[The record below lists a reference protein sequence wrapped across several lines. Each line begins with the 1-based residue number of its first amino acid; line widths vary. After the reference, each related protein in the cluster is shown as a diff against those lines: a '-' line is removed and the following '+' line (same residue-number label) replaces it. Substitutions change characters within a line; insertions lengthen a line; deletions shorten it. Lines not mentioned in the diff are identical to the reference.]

1 MLRIILG
8 RSGSGK
14 SEKCITEFNAYIQ
27 KNRSID
33 TFSYLFVP
41 EQYNMI
47 TERRLLEYQIEEDFP
62 VKGLFGHEVLNFKRF
77 VHRILCT
84 YGMSKAKTLTECG
97 KIMLL
102 TSAVSK
108 CADKLVYYKSLK
120 EKNGEI
126 SRLLSLIDEFAKYNV
141 SVEDIS
147 RIETGDSFFNKK
159 LHDISLIYSE
169 YENLKKGKY
178 EDENDSYENMLTH
191 VEQNLFFE
199 NKSVWI
205 DSFTGFTAQELRL
218 IKLML
223 RQCKSVTVALC
234 TDLSGEPAFAC
245 VDATL
250 KALENLADENG
261 IETQIINLSSNRQ
274 SNREK
279 YKDNSILM
287 LEQNISRSRIT
298 ESYIPEN
305 IFLTE
310 CENIFDEVNYCAEQI
325 KILHDEHN
333 FDYRNIAVALR
344 DIKGYDVII
353 KSIFKKYDIPF
364 FVDDKKSVDNNP
376 LVKTVLSL
384 LNVIINDWQPEDV
397 LEYLKSGLTVDSKS
411 ADAIENVILSTGLK
425 GAKRYR
431 NSEYSECLE
440 IYSKVSALRDGL
452 SKCKNLKDTCNVLC
466 KYLENYGV
474 RDNLEKL
481 VEEIDEDNT
490 FELKNEY
497 SRIWNIMMEVI
508 QQIVLFLGDE
518 KCSGC
523 IKSADM
529 LRKLLLA
536 GFAQYRIGFLPARLD
551 SVQIINIERSRSSN
565 IKALF
570 LIGANEGIIPANFS
584 DDGML
589 KDAERELLNKYNIV
603 LADDSEMK
611 VSKENYYIYSI
622 LSLPTEF
629 LSVSWPLED
638 IGCASVSPS
647 HVILR
652 KIKKLF
658 PTIKITQYKK
668 EALKE
673 NERAS
678 DISDADISLDTL
690 INKELYNFEDV
701 FTTSVS
707 QIEKYYMC
715 PYSYFMTYGL
725 KLKPRNEAQ
734 LKQLDFGSVVHEIAQ
749 EISDKLFEIP
759 TDTSVEKYEELVE
772 TAYEKIKSKLR
783 FSKYELTEHDLNILN
798 RVKHFAAKS
807 FRNIRKQVDAGEF
820 KVCGYE
826 TPFGENKKSPLKPLT
841 IIPQDASAELKAI
854 NVEGRIDRYDIM
866 EDETGHKYIRVV
878 DYKTSAASASI
889 TDYAIKRGI
898 ALQLITYLN
907 VVVNS
912 FEKNTASPA
921 GALYYVFDSDIKS
934 ISEHI
939 TVSTDSAKV
948 KQYNMKGFVLDND
961 DVIDKMTGG
970 NTFVIGGYGNKDG
983 KLVLRSKD
991 LLKTEEDFETMKETV
1006 YSNIEKA
1013 SVSISKGE
1021 YPIAPYID
1029 IKAEKNAC
1037 KYCEMRSVCG
1047 KCTNILD

>member
-1 MLRIILG
+1 MLRLILG

-14 SEKCITEFNAYIQ
+14 SEKCLSEFNAYIQ
-27 KNRSID
+27 RKRSVES
-33 TFSYLFVP
+33 FSYLFVP

-47 TERRLLEYQIEEDFP
+47 TERRLLEYQISEDFP

-77 VHRILCT
+77 VHRILSI
-84 YGMSKAKTLTECG
+84 YGMSKAKPLTECG

-108 CADKLVYYKSLK
+108 CADKLQYYTSLK
-120 EKNGEI
+120 EKSGEI

-141 SVEDIS
+141 SVESIS
-147 RIETGDSFFNKK
+147 KIETEDSFFNKK
-159 LHDISLIYSE
+159 LHDISLIYNE
-169 YENLKKGKY
+169 YESLKKGKY
-178 EDENDSYENMLTH
+178 EDENDAYANMLLH
-191 VEQNLFFE
+191 VDKNLFFK

-205 DSFTGFTAQELRL
+205 DSFTGFTAQELCL

-223 RQCKSVTVALC
+223 RQCENVTITLC
-234 TDLSGEPAFAC
+234 TDLSGEPAFSC
-245 VDATL
+245 VDSTF
-250 KALENLADENG
+250 KALKNLADENE

-279 YKDNSILM
+279 YKDDSIFV
-287 LEQNISRSRIT
+287 LEQNVSRSRIT
-298 ESYIPEN
+298 ESHTPEN
-305 IFLTE
+305 IYLTE
-310 CENIFDEVNYCAEQI
+310 CEGVFEEVTYCAEQI
-325 KILHDEHN
+325 KNLHDN
-333 FDYRNIAVALR
+333 LNYDYRNIAVALR
-344 DIKGYDVII
+344 DTKGYDVII
-353 KSIFKKYDIPF
+353 KSIFKKYNIPF
-364 FVDDKKSVDNNP
+364 FIDDKKSVDNNP
-376 LVKTVLSL
+376 LIKTVLSL

-397 LEYLKSGLTVDSKS
+397 LEYLKSGLA
-411 ADAIENVILSTGLK
+411 ADTNASDLIENAILTTGLK
-425 GAKRYR
+425 GAKRYK
-431 NSEYSECLE
+431 NSDFSECRE
-440 IYSKVSALRDGL
+440 IYEKVSALRDGL
-452 SKCKNLKDTCNVLC
+452 SECSTLKEACTVLC
-466 KYLENYGV
+466 QYLEKYGV

-481 VEEIDEDNT
+481 IEEIDGNDT

-497 SRIWNIMMEVI
+497 SRIWNILIEVI

-518 KCSGC
+518 KCLGTV
-523 IKSADM
+523 KSADM

-536 GFAQYRIGFLPARLD
+536 GFAQYRIGFLPAQLD

-570 LIGANEGIIPANFS
+570 LIGTNEGVIPANFS

-603 LADDSEMK
+603 LADDSETK

-622 LSLPTEF
+622 LSLPTEY

-638 IGCASVSPS
+638 IGGTSVSPS

-658 PTIKITQYKK
+658 PTLKITQCKK
-668 EALKE
+668 QKADESIEAF
-673 NERAS
+673 
-678 DISDADISLDTL
+678 DINSSIVSLETL
-690 INKELYNFEDV
+690 INKELYNFDGV

-715 PYSYFMTYGL
+715 PFSYFMTYGL

-749 EISDKLFEIP
+749 EISGKLFDMPE
-759 TDTSVEKYEELVE
+759 DTALEKYEELVDS
-772 TAYEKIKSKLR
+772 AYEKIKSKLR
-783 FSKYELTEHDLNILN
+783 FSKYELSEHDLNILN
-798 RVKHFAAKS
+798 RVKRFSAKS

-841 IIPQDASAELKAI
+841 IIPKTESGELKAI
-854 NVEGRIDRYDIM
+854 NIEGRIDRYDIM
-866 EDETGHKYIRVV
+866 EDENGHKYVRVV
-878 DYKTSAASASI
+878 DYKTSSGSATI

-912 FEKNTASPA
+912 FEKNSATPA

-934 ISEHI
+934 ISEHV
-939 TVSTDSAKV
+939 TVSPESAKV
-948 KQYNMKGFVLDND
+948 KPYNMKGFVLDND
-961 DVIDKMTGG
+961 VVIDKMTGG
-970 NTFVIGGYGNKDG
+970 NTYVIGGTSNKDG
-983 KLVLRSKD
+983 QLVLRSKD
-991 LLKTEEDFETMKETV
+991 LLKTEEEFCEMKETV
-1006 YSNIEKA
+1006 FANIEKA
-1013 SVSISKGE
+1013 SVNISKGE
-1021 YPIAPYID
+1021 YPIAPYVD
-1029 IKAEKNAC
+1029 FKADKNAC
-1037 KYCEMRSVCG
+1037 KYCEMRSICG